1 MTKRPILMGAIAVA
15 SLLTSQSVSADP
27 YANRQAQSNLG
38 GGLIELLMTGR
49 DPSSR
54 PAPRQQYAPVSQAPA
69 HQAPAYQAPAHVP
82 AYSSPGSAPIY
93 HNSLPVE
100 IYARQQPA
108 PQMPAPHQPLQQAAL
123 NPDFRQVERG
133 FDPKFL
139 PQVVSY
145 SDKHRAGTIIVDT
158 SDKFLYLVEGDGK
171 ARRYGIGVGRPGF
184 EWRGVKSITR
194 KAEWPDWRPPE
205 EMKKRRPDLPDFMPG
220 GPENPMGAR
229 GIYLGS
235 SLYRIHGT
243 NEPHS
248 IGTAVSSG
256 CFRMRNEDVTDLYE
270 RVRIG
275 AKVIVM

>member
-1 MTKRPILMGAIAVA
+1 MTKNSVFAGAIVAA
-15 SLLTSQSVSADP
+15 SLLIIQPATADP
-27 YANRQAQSNLG
+27 YAGRQGNSNLG
-38 GGLIELLMTGR
+38 GGLIELLVTGR
-49 DPSSR
+49 DPSQR
-54 PAPRQQYAPVSQAPA
+54 PVSRSQAYPSQAYQRQGYPEQAPTYA
-69 HQAPAYQAPAHVP
+69 P
-82 AYSSPGSAPIY
+82 AYSSPGSAPVY
-93 HNSLPVE
+93 RNSLPVE
-100 IYARQQPA
+100 TYARPQAVQQ
-108 PQMPAPHQPLQQAAL
+108 QSLQQAAL
-123 NPDFRQVERG
+123 NPDNRQVERA

-139 PQVVSY
+139 PQQVAY
-145 SDKHRAGTIIVDT
+145 SEKHRPGTIIVDT
-158 SDKFLYLVEGDGK
+158 TDKFLYLVEGDGK

-184 EWRGVKSITR
+184 EWRGVKSVTR

-205 EMKKRRPDLPDFMPG
+205 DMKKRRPDLPDFMPG

>member
-1 MTKRPILMGAIAVA
+1 MIKRPILMGAIAVA

-54 PAPRQQYAPVSQAPA
+54 PTPRQQYSPA
-69 HQAPAYQAPAHVP
+69 HQAPAHVP
-82 AYSSPGSAPIY
+82 AYSSPGSAPVY
-93 HNSLPVE
+93 RNSLPVE
-100 IYARQQPA
+100 TYARQQPA

-145 SDKHRAGTIIVDT
+145 SDT